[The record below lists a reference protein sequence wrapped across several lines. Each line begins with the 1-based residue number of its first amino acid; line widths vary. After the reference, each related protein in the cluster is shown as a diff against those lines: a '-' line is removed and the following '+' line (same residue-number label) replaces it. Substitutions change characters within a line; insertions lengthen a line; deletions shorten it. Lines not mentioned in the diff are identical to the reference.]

1 VPDWQEPPAPP
12 ADQFYL
18 LTGKV
23 AQHTQF
29 GTQNNK
35 LLHELFPEN
44 ALWIHTQPAAARGI
58 KDGDWVYV
66 ESAAGKVKIKANVTE
81 AIRPDCTYMTP
92 GFGHLSKGTR
102 VSYGKGASDSELHL
116 TYTDPVSG
124 GQALSQT
131 FVKVYKA

>member
-1 VPDWQEPPAPP
+1 
-12 ADQFYL
+12 

-44 ALWIHTQPAAARGI
+44 VVWIHTKPAAERGI
-58 KDGDWVYV
+58 KNGDWVFV
-66 ESAAGKVKIKANVTE
+66 ESAAGKIKIKAHVTE
-81 AIRPDCTYMTP
+81 AIRPDCTYMTT
-92 GFGHLSKGTR
+92 GFGHLSKANR
-102 VSYGKGASDSELHL
+102 VSYAQGASDSDLHL
-116 TYTDPVSG
+116 TFTDPVSG

-131 FVKVYKA
+131 FVTVRKV